1 MLHHYL
7 TDYIMIRI
15 NYFEF
20 YNYRTKVLLGHVILN
35 DINEIITP
43 LFKDNIDKE
52 NFHPVFITKSFIGRE
67 EHRWEIKSSKIQTL
81 SRNNLI
87 INIWLSPKNVSDD
100 IYLSQTLKNKN
111 YKSAKSILYL
121 GKIIIVEF
129 GHIFSCVTLD
139 ADIKTNKRYPD
150 NIQQGEMH
158 KRRPAIVVK
167 ADDRGVKVIPLTSKK
182 PHDLAVNTSI
192 FKLSDESIKNIG
204 DLAKKETYALC
215 DMIQTVCVTRILPP
229 LFKLKGYNQYY
240 RNEDYRASLC
250 RRDKKLLDK
259 GLLSSISKNKLY
271 TEIEELRKTNKN
283 LESELYSLKNDL
295 LILKEMYMYTNESN
309 ALYIDE
315 VDNEILS
322 YKNSIE

>member
-1 MLHHYL
+1 
-7 TDYIMIRI
+7 MIRI

-20 YNYRTKVLLGHVILN
+20 YNYQTEILLGHVILN
-35 DINEIITP
+35 GINEIITP
-43 LFKDNIDKE
+43 LFRDNIDKE
-52 NFHPVFITKSFIGRE
+52 NCYPVFITKSFIGRK

-81 SRNNLI
+81 SENNII

-139 ADIKTNKRYPD
+139 ASIKTNKRYPD

-182 PHDLAVNTSI
+182 PHDLAVNSSI

-215 DMIQTVCVTRILPP
+215 DMIQTICVTRILPP
-229 LFKLKGYNQYY
+229 LFKLNTRKRYY
-240 RNEDYRASLC
+240 RHEDYRASIC
-250 RRDKKLLDK
+250 RNDRKLLDK

-271 TEIEELRKTNKN
+271 SELEDLKIKNNK
-283 LESELYSLKNDL
+283 LESEIYHLKNNL
-295 LILKEMYMYTNESN
+295 LLLKEMYMYTNGSH
-309 ALYIDE
+309 ASHIDE
-315 VDNEILS
+315 IDNEILL

>member
-1 MLHHYL
+1 
-7 TDYIMIRI
+7 MIRI

-20 YNYRTKVLLGHVILN
+20 YNYRTEILLGHVILN
-35 DINEIITP
+35 GINEIITP
-43 LFKDNIDKE
+43 LFRDNIDKE
-52 NFHPVFITKSFIGRE
+52 NFYPVFITKSFIGRK

-81 SRNNLI
+81 SENNII
-87 INIWLSPKNVSDD
+87 INIWLSPRNVSDD

-139 ADIKTNKRYPD
+139 ASIKTNKRYPD

-158 KRRPAIVVK
+158 KRRPTIVVK

-182 PHDLAVNTSI
+182 PHDLAVNSSI

-215 DMIQTVCVTRILPP
+215 DMIQTICVTRILPP
-229 LFKLKGYNQYY
+229 LFKLNTRKRYY
-240 RNEDYRASLC
+240 RHEDYRASIC
-250 RRDKKLLDK
+250 RNDRKLLDK

-271 TEIEELRKTNKN
+271 SELEDLKIKNNK
-283 LESELYSLKNDL
+283 LESEIYHLKNNL
-295 LILKEMYMYTNESN
+295 LLLKEMYMYTNGSH
-309 ALYIDE
+309 ASHIDE
-315 VDNEILS
+315 IDNEILL

>member
-1 MLHHYL
+1 
-7 TDYIMIRI
+7 MIRI

-20 YNYRTKVLLGHVILN
+20 YNYRTEILLGHVILN
-35 DINEIITP
+35 GINEIITP
-43 LFKDNIDKE
+43 LFRDNIDKE
-52 NFHPVFITKSFIGRE
+52 NFYPVFITKSFIGRK

-81 SRNNLI
+81 SENNII
-87 INIWLSPKNVSDD
+87 INIWLSPRNVSDD

-139 ADIKTNKRYPD
+139 ASIKTNKRYPD

-182 PHDLAVNTSI
+182 PHDLAVNSSI

-215 DMIQTVCVTRILPP
+215 DMIQTICVTRILPP
-229 LFKLKGYNQYY
+229 LFKLNTRKRYY
-240 RNEDYRASLC
+240 RHEDYRASIC
-250 RRDKKLLDK
+250 RNDRKLLDK

-271 TEIEELRKTNKN
+271 SELEDLKIKNNK
-283 LESELYSLKNDL
+283 LESEIYHLKNNL
-295 LILKEMYMYTNESN
+295 LLLKEMYMYTNGSH
-309 ALYIDE
+309 ASHIDE
-315 VDNEILS
+315 IDNEILL

>member
-1 MLHHYL
+1 
-7 TDYIMIRI
+7 MIRI

-20 YNYRTKVLLGHVILN
+20 YNYRTEILLGHVILN
-35 DINEIITP
+35 GINEIITP
-43 LFKDNIDKE
+43 LFRDNIDKE
-52 NFHPVFITKSFIGRE
+52 NFYPVFITKSFIGRK

-81 SRNNLI
+81 SENNII
-87 INIWLSPKNVSDD
+87 INIWLSPRNVSDD

-139 ADIKTNKRYPD
+139 ASIKTNKRYPD

-182 PHDLAVNTSI
+182 PHDLAVNSSI

-215 DMIQTVCVTRILPP
+215 DMIQTICVTRILPP
-229 LFKLKGYNQYY
+229 LFKLNTRKRYY
-240 RNEDYRASLC
+240 RHEDYRASIC
-250 RRDKKLLDK
+250 RNDRNLLDK

-271 TEIEELRKTNKN
+271 SELEDLKIKNNK
-283 LESELYSLKNDL
+283 LESEIYHLKNNL
-295 LILKEMYMYTNESN
+295 LLLKEMYMYTNGSH
-309 ALYIDE
+309 ASHIDE
-315 VDNEILS
+315 IDNEILL

>member
-1 MLHHYL
+1 
-7 TDYIMIRI
+7 MIRI

-20 YNYRTKVLLGHVILN
+20 YNYRTEILLGHVILN
-35 DINEIITP
+35 GINEIITP
-43 LFKDNIDKE
+43 LFRDNIDKE
-52 NFHPVFITKSFIGRE
+52 NFYPVFITKSFIGRK
-67 EHRWEIKSSKIQTL
+67 EHRWEIKSSKIKTL
-81 SRNNLI
+81 SENNII
-87 INIWLSPKNVSDD
+87 INIWLSPRNVSDD

-139 ADIKTNKRYPD
+139 ASIKTNKRYPD

-182 PHDLAVNTSI
+182 PHDLAVNSSI

-215 DMIQTVCVTRILPP
+215 DMIQTICVTRILPP
-229 LFKLKGYNQYY
+229 LFKLNTRKRYY
-240 RNEDYRASLC
+240 RHEDYRASIC
-250 RRDKKLLDK
+250 RNDRKLLDK

-271 TEIEELRKTNKN
+271 SELEDLKIKNNK
-283 LESELYSLKNDL
+283 LESEIYHLKNNL
-295 LILKEMYMYTNESN
+295 LLLKEMYMYTNESH
-309 ALYIDE
+309 ASHIDE
-315 VDNEILS
+315 IDNEILL

>member
-1 MLHHYL
+1 
-7 TDYIMIRI
+7 MIRI

-20 YNYRTKVLLGHVILN
+20 YNYQTEILLGHVILN
-35 DINEIITP
+35 GINEIITP
-43 LFKDNIDKE
+43 LFRDNIDKE
-52 NFHPVFITKSFIGRE
+52 NFYPVFITKSFIGRKE
-67 EHRWEIKSSKIQTL
+67 YRWEIKSSKIQTL
-81 SRNNLI
+81 SENNII

-139 ADIKTNKRYPD
+139 ASIKTNKRYPD

-182 PHDLAVNTSI
+182 PHDLAVNSSI

-215 DMIQTVCVTRILPP
+215 DMIQTICVTRILPP
-229 LFKLKGYNQYY
+229 LFKLNTRKRYY
-240 RNEDYRASLC
+240 RHEDYRASIC
-250 RRDKKLLDK
+250 RNDRKLLDK

-271 TEIEELRKTNKN
+271 SELEDLKIKNNK
-283 LESELYSLKNDL
+283 LESEIYHLKNNL
-295 LILKEMYMYTNESN
+295 LLLKEMYMYTNGSH
-309 ALYIDE
+309 ASHIDE
-315 VDNEILS
+315 IDNEILL

>member
-1 MLHHYL
+1 
-7 TDYIMIRI
+7 MIRI

-20 YNYRTKVLLGHVILN
+20 YNYQTEILLGHVILN
-35 DINEIITP
+35 GINEIITP
-43 LFKDNIDKE
+43 LFRDNIDKE
-52 NFHPVFITKSFIGRE
+52 NCYPVFITKSFIGRK
-67 EHRWEIKSSKIQTL
+67 EHRWEIKGSKIQTL
-81 SRNNLI
+81 SENNII

-139 ADIKTNKRYPD
+139 ASIKTNKRYPD

-182 PHDLAVNTSI
+182 PHDLAVNSSI

-215 DMIQTVCVTRILPP
+215 DMIQTICVTRILPP
-229 LFKLKGYNQYY
+229 LFKLNTRKRYY
-240 RNEDYRASLC
+240 RHEDYRASIC
-250 RRDKKLLDK
+250 RNDRKLLDK

-271 TEIEELRKTNKN
+271 SELEDLKIKNNK
-283 LESELYSLKNDL
+283 LESEIYHLKNNL
-295 LILKEMYMYTNESN
+295 LLLKEMYMYTNGSH
-309 ALYIDE
+309 ASHIDE
-315 VDNEILS
+315 IDNEILL

>member
-1 MLHHYL
+1 
-7 TDYIMIRI
+7 MIRI

-20 YNYRTKVLLGHVILN
+20 YNYRTEILLGHVILN
-35 DINEIITP
+35 GINEIITP
-43 LFKDNIDKE
+43 LFRDNIDKE
-52 NFHPVFITKSFIGRE
+52 NFYPVFITKSFIGRK
-67 EHRWEIKSSKIQTL
+67 EHRWEIKSSKIQTQ
-81 SRNNLI
+81 SENNIL
-87 INIWLSPKNVSDD
+87 INIWLSPRNVSDD

-139 ADIKTNKRYPD
+139 ASIKTNKRYPD

-182 PHDLAVNTSI
+182 PHDLAVNSSI

-215 DMIQTVCVTRILPP
+215 DMIQTICVTRILPP
-229 LFKLKGYNQYY
+229 LFKLNTRKRYY
-240 RNEDYRASLC
+240 RHEDYRASIC
-250 RRDKKLLDK
+250 RNDRKLLDK

-271 TEIEELRKTNKN
+271 SELEDLKIKNNK
-283 LESELYSLKNDL
+283 LESEIYHLKNNL
-295 LILKEMYMYTNESN
+295 LLLKEMYMYTNGSH
-309 ALYIDE
+309 ASHIDE
-315 VDNEILS
+315 IDNEILL

>member
-1 MLHHYL
+1 
-7 TDYIMIRI
+7 MIRI

-20 YNYRTKVLLGHVILN
+20 YNYQTEILLGHVILN
-35 DINEIITP
+35 GINEIITP
-43 LFKDNIDKE
+43 LFRDNIDKE
-52 NFHPVFITKSFIGRE
+52 NFYPVFITKSFIGRK

-81 SRNNLI
+81 SENNII

-139 ADIKTNKRYPD
+139 ASIKTNKRYPD

-182 PHDLAVNTSI
+182 PHDLAVNSSI
-192 FKLSDESIKNIG
+192 FKLSDESIKHIG

-215 DMIQTVCVTRILPP
+215 DMIQTICVTRILPP
-229 LFKLKGYNQYY
+229 LFKLNTRKRYY
-240 RNEDYRASLC
+240 RHEDYRASIC
-250 RRDKKLLDK
+250 RNDRKLLDK

-271 TEIEELRKTNKN
+271 SELEDLKIKNNK
-283 LESELYSLKNDL
+283 LESEIYHLKNNL
-295 LILKEMYMYTNESN
+295 LLLKEMYMYTNGSH
-309 ALYIDE
+309 ASHIDE
-315 VDNEILS
+315 IDNEILL